1 MFFIAYI
8 WLTPA
13 YRSLKFGHDDDEPEY
28 NTVTWFVM
36 MFGTAGSGT
45 GLIFY
50 GVGEPIYHLGYNRY
64 LSRGYMS
71 YDQVSQEAINLCFY
85 HWGIHAWSGDV
96 CIDLVMSPRVCGNCL
111 FCVRQE
117 H

>member
-1 MFFIAYI
+1 MGGQNVWMFFIAYI
-8 WLTPA
+8 YLTPA
-13 YRSLKFGHDDDEPEY
+13 YRSLKFGKDDDIPEY

-71 YDQVSQEAINLCFY
+71 YDEVSQEAINLAFY

-96 CIDLVMSPRVCGNCL
+96 VSISCICL
-111 FCVRQE
+111 
-117 H
+117 HA